1 VQTRKLSDLFFPDS
15 MWQQE
20 QNLHNEKKILTT
32 RKKIAVSGMNRPNI
46 KWSQG
51 KKKTFHTE
59 VICTLGF
66 SLSAQNKLSAVCD

>member
-1 VQTRKLSDLFFPDS
+1 MQTRKLSDLFFPDS

-20 QNLHNEKKILTT
+20 QNLHNEKKILRT

-51 KKKTFHTE
+51 KKK
-59 VICTLGF
+59 
-66 SLSAQNKLSAVCD
+66 LSILRSFVL